1 MNICLS
7 LTNVINLMTNDK
19 DMSQEKKYK
28 FADDDTFDLTNM
40 VREGVP
46 FPYFTKLSNHIH
58 FGFEEWSS
66 YLHLSERTIQRYK
79 KEKKSFDPI
88 YSEKILQIELLYKK
102 GIDVFGVA
110 DNFFTWM
117 DTKSLPLGGIRPKD
131 MLDTS
136 FGISLIYD
144 ELGRIEHGIFA

>member
-1 MNICLS
+1 
-7 LTNVINLMTNDK
+7 MTDDK
-19 DMSQEKKYK
+19 VMSKEKKYVHG
-28 FADDDTFDLTNM
+28 DDDTFDLTNM

-46 FPYFTKLSNHIH
+46 FPYFTKLSTQIN
-58 FGFEEWSS
+58 FGYDDWSS

-88 YSEKILQIELLYKK
+88 YSERILQIELLYKK
-102 GIDVFGVA
+102 GVEVFGVA
-110 DNFFTWM
+110 DKFFTWM
-117 DTKSLPLGGIRPKD
+117 DTISIALGSVKPKD

-136 FGISLIYD
+136 FGIGYIYD

>member
-1 MNICLS
+1 
-7 LTNVINLMTNDK
+7 MTDDRN
-19 DMSQEKKYK
+19 MSKEKKYPIS
-28 FADDDTFDLTNM
+28 DDDTFNLTNM
-40 VREGVP
+40 VREGIP
-46 FPYFTKLSNHIH
+46 FPYFTKLSTQIN

-102 GIDVFGVA
+102 GISVFGIA
-110 DNFFTWM
+110 DKFYTWM
-117 DTKSLPLGGIRPKD
+117 DTTSVALGGVRPKD
-131 MLDTS
+131 LLDTS
-136 FGISLIYD
+136 FGINIIYD

>member
-1 MNICLS
+1 
-7 LTNVINLMTNDK
+7 MTDVEK
-19 DMSQEKKYK
+19 MSKVKKHPI
-28 FADDDTFDLTNM
+28 ADDDAFNLANM

-46 FPYFTKLSNHIH
+46 YPYFTKLSTQIN

-79 KEKKSFDPI
+79 KEKKPFDPI
-88 YSEKILQIELLYKK
+88 YSERILQIELLYKK
-102 GIDVFGVA
+102 GVEVFGVA
-110 DNFFTWM
+110 DNFYTWM
-117 DTKSLPLGGIRPKD
+117 DTKIIALGGVRPKD

-136 FGISLIYD
+136 FGINAIYD